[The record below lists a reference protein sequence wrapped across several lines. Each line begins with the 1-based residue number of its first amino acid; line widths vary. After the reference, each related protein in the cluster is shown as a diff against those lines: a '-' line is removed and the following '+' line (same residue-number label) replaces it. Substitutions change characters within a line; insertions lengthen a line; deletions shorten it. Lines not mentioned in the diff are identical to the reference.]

1 MEAAPRHDDAGEV
14 ARAFEG
20 CPSET
25 AEAGRA
31 GVCEA
36 CPGKSLCQ
44 AGLAPD
50 PGTHPPL
57 LFSTTNLLLLGAL
70 GSGAAPPPRAH
81 LVGVICR

>member
-50 PGTHPPL
+50 PGTPPL
-57 LFSTTNLLLLGAL
+57 SKPLLRRTAGRR
-70 GSGAAPPPRAH
+70 SGRTPPPRGHPAVPYH
-81 LVGVICR
+81 